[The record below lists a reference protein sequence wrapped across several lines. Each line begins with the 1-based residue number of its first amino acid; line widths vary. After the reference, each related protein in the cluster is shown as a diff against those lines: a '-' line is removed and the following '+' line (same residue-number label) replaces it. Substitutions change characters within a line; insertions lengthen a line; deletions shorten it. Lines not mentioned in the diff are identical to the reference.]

1 MRCQIL
7 LRLFSVRFPTRRY
20 RGPGTYHCENP
31 MRMRLVTGVDESCRK
46 RMTDIGGVSAG
57 YKLALAG
64 CGGTKSPAHFHIT
77 ALGHFTILRP
87 SSNALQ
93 VAIRISFVA
102 CNSRKFTVKRP
113 RASGVHHKR
122 RADLRSQYLD
132 TTRNNSW
139 QRIGY
144 NIIVHGSKRAKTP
157 CVCIL

>member
-31 MRMRLVTGVDESCRK
+31 MRIRLVTGVDESCRK

-77 ALGHFTILRP
+77 ALGHSTILRP
-87 SSNALQ
+87 SSNTLQ

-102 CNSRKFTVKRP
+102 CSRESSQSSVPERAVYITRECRSTVSV
-113 RASGVHHKR
+113 SGHCKEEF
-122 RADLRSQYLD
+122 L
-132 TTRNNSW
+132 
-139 QRIGY
+139 
-144 NIIVHGSKRAKTP
+144 AKYW
-157 CVCIL
+157 I